1 MNTLQD
7 LDTLESKIKTLGNKL
22 HQLYEDNQKL
32 KAKLVVERKEYD
44 TQVLHWEEQL
54 AAALSKAN
62 TANDEE
68 LNHKLQFQEQQIKL
82 LETERI
88 NLRDQISFLQN
99 TIQNK
104 EKNWQERFTEQEQ
117 HGDKFKELQEQL
129 QAAEDSVL
137 VLRQELTSQ
146 KQQASETQNTLQ
158 QSNTELTDQLAVLQA
173 QLSEAEHRIAQYDNE
188 TAQLRASLTDAKS
201 EWQTQEKSLLDSVN
215 TEKEALATQLAQEAE
230 RFRMEFAL
238 QTEQHGKSL
247 NELNQMFNQQK
258 EHLENENTQLQQQ
271 VEQLITQNHAYRAL
285 LQENANK
292 IRALLDRLPALEN
305 NHEETIP

>member
-1 MNTLQD
+1 MNTLKE
-7 LDTLESKIKTLGNKL
+7 LDTLESKIKALASKL
-22 HQLYEDNQKL
+22 HYLYEDNQKL
-32 KAKLVVERKEYD
+32 KAKLVVERREYD
-44 TQVLHWEEQL
+44 AQVLHWEEQL
-54 AAALSKAN
+54 AAAVNKAN

-117 HGDKFKELQEQL
+117 HGDKIQELQEQL
-129 QAAEDSVL
+129 QSAEDSAL

-146 KQQASETQNTLQ
+146 KQQASEAQK
-158 QSNTELTDQLAVLQA
+158 SNAELTEQLAELQA

-215 TEKEALATQLAQEAE
+215 AEKEALATQLAQEAE

-238 QTEQHGKSL
+238 QTEQHEKSL

-305 NHEETIP
+305 NHEETTP

>member
-1 MNTLQD
+1 MNTLKE
-7 LDTLESKIKTLGNKL
+7 LDTLESKIKALASKL
-22 HQLYEDNQKL
+22 HYLYEDNQKL
-32 KAKLVVERKEYD
+32 KAKLVVERREYD
-44 TQVLHWEEQL
+44 AQVLHWEEQL
-54 AAALSKAN
+54 AAAVNKAN

-117 HGDKFKELQEQL
+117 HGDKIQELQEQL
-129 QAAEDSVL
+129 QSAEDSAL

-146 KQQASETQNTLQ
+146 KQQASEAQK
-158 QSNTELTDQLAVLQA
+158 SNAELTEQLAELQA

-238 QTEQHGKSL
+238 QTEQHEKSL

-258 EHLENENTQLQQQ
+258 EHLENEKHPIATASG
-271 VEQLITQNHAYRAL
+271 TTYHAKPCLSRAL
-285 LQENANK
+285 ARKCQQNSRFARPSA
-292 IRALLDRLPALEN
+292 RA
-305 NHEETIP
+305 

>member
-1 MNTLQD
+1 MNTLKE
-7 LDTLESKIKTLGNKL
+7 LDTLESKIKALASKL
-22 HQLYEDNQKL
+22 HYLYEDNQKL
-32 KAKLVVERKEYD
+32 KAKLVVERREYD
-44 TQVLHWEEQL
+44 AQVLHWEEQL
-54 AAALSKAN
+54 AAAVNKAN

-117 HGDKFKELQEQL
+117 HGDKIQELQEQL
-129 QAAEDSVL
+129 QSAEDSAL

-146 KQQASETQNTLQ
+146 KQQASEAQK
-158 QSNTELTDQLAVLQA
+158 SNAELTEQLAELQA
-173 QLSEAEHRIAQYDNE
+173 QLSEAEHRIVQYDNE

-215 TEKEALATQLAQEAE
+215 AEKEALATQLAQEAE
-230 RFRMEFAL
+230 RFHMEFAL
-238 QTEQHGKSL
+238 QTEQHEKSL

-305 NHEETIP
+305 NHEETTP

>member
-1 MNTLQD
+1 MNTLKE
-7 LDTLESKIKTLGNKL
+7 LDTLESKIKTLASKL
-22 HQLYEDNQKL
+22 HYLYEDNQKL
-32 KAKLVVERKEYD
+32 KAKLVVERREYD
-44 TQVLHWEEQL
+44 AQVLHWEEQL
-54 AAALSKAN
+54 AAAVNKAN

-117 HGDKFKELQEQL
+117 HGDKIQELQEQL
-129 QAAEDSVL
+129 QSAEDSAL

-146 KQQASETQNTLQ
+146 KQQASEAQK
-158 QSNTELTDQLAVLQA
+158 SNAELTEQLAELQA

-238 QTEQHGKSL
+238 QTEQHEKSL

-292 IRALLDRLPALEN
+292 IRVLLDRLPALEN

>member
-1 MNTLQD
+1 MNTLKE
-7 LDTLESKIKTLGNKL
+7 LDTLESKIKALASKL
-22 HQLYEDNQKL
+22 HYLYEDNQKL
-32 KAKLVVERKEYD
+32 KAKLVVERREYD
-44 TQVLHWEEQL
+44 AQVLHWEEQL
-54 AAALSKAN
+54 AAAVNKAN

-117 HGDKFKELQEQL
+117 HGDKIQELQEQL
-129 QAAEDSVL
+129 QSAEDSAL
-137 VLRQELTSQ
+137 VLRQELTLQ
-146 KQQASETQNTLQ
+146 KQQASEAQK
-158 QSNTELTDQLAVLQA
+158 SNAELTEQLAELQA
-173 QLSEAEHRIAQYDNE
+173 QLSEAEHRIVQYDNE

-215 TEKEALATQLAQEAE
+215 AEKEALATQLAQEAE
-230 RFRMEFAL
+230 RFHMEFAL
-238 QTEQHGKSL
+238 QTEQHEKSL

>member
-1 MNTLQD
+1 MNTLKE
-7 LDTLESKIKTLGNKL
+7 LDTLESKIKALASKL
-22 HQLYEDNQKL
+22 HYLYEDNQKL
-32 KAKLVVERKEYD
+32 KAKLVVERREYD
-44 TQVLHWEEQL
+44 AQVLHWEEQL
-54 AAALSKAN
+54 AAAVNKAN

-117 HGDKFKELQEQL
+117 HGDKIQELQEQL
-129 QAAEDSVL
+129 QSAEDSVL

-146 KQQASETQNTLQ
+146 KQQASEAQK
-158 QSNTELTDQLAVLQA
+158 SNAELTEQLAELQA

-215 TEKEALATQLAQEAE
+215 AEKEALATQLAQEAE

-238 QTEQHGKSL
+238 QTEQHEKSL

-285 LQENANK
+285 LQENANQ

-305 NHEETIP
+305 NHEETIQ

>member
-1 MNTLQD
+1 MNTLKE
-7 LDTLESKIKTLGNKL
+7 LDTLESKIKALASKL
-22 HQLYEDNQKL
+22 HYLYEDNQKL
-32 KAKLVVERKEYD
+32 KAKLVVERREYD
-44 TQVLHWEEQL
+44 AQVLHWEEQL
-54 AAALSKAN
+54 AAAVNKAN

-117 HGDKFKELQEQL
+117 HGDKIQELQEQL
-129 QAAEDSVL
+129 QSAEDSAL

-146 KQQASETQNTLQ
+146 KQQASEAQK
-158 QSNTELTDQLAVLQA
+158 SNAELTEQLAELQA
-173 QLSEAEHRIAQYDNE
+173 QLSEAEHRIVQYDNE

-215 TEKEALATQLAQEAE
+215 AEKEALATQLAQEAE

-238 QTEQHGKSL
+238 QTEQHEKSL

>member
-1 MNTLQD
+1 MNTLKE
-7 LDTLESKIKTLGNKL
+7 LDTLESKIKALASKL
-22 HQLYEDNQKL
+22 HYLYEDNQKL
-32 KAKLVVERKEYD
+32 KAKLVVERREYD
-44 TQVLHWEEQL
+44 AQVLHWEEQL
-54 AAALSKAN
+54 AAAVNKAN

-117 HGDKFKELQEQL
+117 HGDKIQELQEQL
-129 QAAEDSVL
+129 QSAEDSAL

-146 KQQASETQNTLQ
+146 KQQASEAQK
-158 QSNTELTDQLAVLQA
+158 SNAELTEQLAELQA
-173 QLSEAEHRIAQYDNE
+173 QLSEAEHRIVQYDNE

-215 TEKEALATQLAQEAE
+215 AEKEALATQLAQEAE

-238 QTEQHGKSL
+238 QTEQHEKSL

-285 LQENANK
+285 LRENADK
-292 IRALLDRLPALEN
+292 IRTLLERLPALEN
-305 NHEETIP
+305 HHKETIQ

>member
-1 MNTLQD
+1 MNTLKE
-7 LDTLESKIKTLGNKL
+7 LDTLESKIKALASKL
-22 HQLYEDNQKL
+22 HYLYEDNQKL
-32 KAKLVVERKEYD
+32 KAKLVVERREYD
-44 TQVLHWEEQL
+44 AQVLHWEEQL
-54 AAALSKAN
+54 AAAVNKAN

-117 HGDKFKELQEQL
+117 HGDKIQELQEQL
-129 QAAEDSVL
+129 QSAEDSAL

-146 KQQASETQNTLQ
+146 KQQASEAQK
-158 QSNTELTDQLAVLQA
+158 SNSELTEQLAELQA
-173 QLSEAEHRIAQYDNE
+173 QLSEAEHRIVQYDNE

-238 QTEQHGKSL
+238 QTEQHEKSL

-305 NHEETIP
+305 NHEETTP

>member
-1 MNTLQD
+1 MNTLKE
-7 LDTLESKIKTLGNKL
+7 LDTLESKIKALASKL
-22 HQLYEDNQKL
+22 HYLYEDNQKL
-32 KAKLVVERKEYD
+32 KAKLVVERREYD
-44 TQVLHWEEQL
+44 AQVLHWEEQL
-54 AAALSKAN
+54 AAAVNKAN

-117 HGDKFKELQEQL
+117 HGDKIQELQEQL
-129 QAAEDSVL
+129 QSAEDSAL

-146 KQQASETQNTLQ
+146 KQQASEAQK
-158 QSNTELTDQLAVLQA
+158 SNAELTEQLAELQA
-173 QLSEAEHRIAQYDNE
+173 QLSEAEHRIVQYDNE

-215 TEKEALATQLAQEAE
+215 AEKEALATQLAQEAE

-238 QTEQHGKSL
+238 QTEQHEKSL

-285 LQENANK
+285 LRENADK
-292 IRALLDRLPALEN
+292 IRTLLERLPALEN
-305 NHEETIP
+305 HHEETIP

>member
-1 MNTLQD
+1 MNTLKE
-7 LDTLESKIKTLGNKL
+7 LDTLESKIKALASKL
-22 HQLYEDNQKL
+22 HYLYEDNQKL
-32 KAKLVVERKEYD
+32 KAKLVVERREYD
-44 TQVLHWEEQL
+44 AQVLHWEEQL
-54 AAALSKAN
+54 AAAVNKAN

-104 EKNWQERFTEQEQ
+104 EKSWQERFTEQEQ
-117 HGDKFKELQEQL
+117 HGDKIQELQEQL
-129 QAAEDSVL
+129 QSAEDSAL

-146 KQQASETQNTLQ
+146 KQQASEAQK
-158 QSNTELTDQLAVLQA
+158 SNAELTEQLAELQA

-215 TEKEALATQLAQEAE
+215 AEKEALATQLAQEAE

-238 QTEQHGKSL
+238 QTEQHEKSL

-285 LQENANK
+285 LQENANQ

-305 NHEETIP
+305 NHEETIQ

>member
-1 MNTLQD
+1 MNTLKE
-7 LDTLESKIKTLGNKL
+7 LDTLESKIKALASKL
-22 HQLYEDNQKL
+22 HYLYEDNQKL
-32 KAKLVVERKEYD
+32 KAKLVVERREYD
-44 TQVLHWEEQL
+44 AQVLHWEEQL
-54 AAALSKAN
+54 AAAVNKAN

-104 EKNWQERFTEQEQ
+104 EKSWQERFTEQEQ
-117 HGDKFKELQEQL
+117 HGDKIQELQEQL
-129 QAAEDSVL
+129 QSAEDSAL

-146 KQQASETQNTLQ
+146 KQQASEAQK
-158 QSNTELTDQLAVLQA
+158 SNAELTEQLAELQA
-173 QLSEAEHRIAQYDNE
+173 QLSEAEHRIVQYDNE

-215 TEKEALATQLAQEAE
+215 AEKEALATQLAQEAE

-238 QTEQHGKSL
+238 QTEQHEKSL

-258 EHLENENTQLQQQ
+258 AHLETENNLLQQQ
-271 VEQLITQNHAYRAL
+271 VEQLSTQNHAYRAL
-285 LQENANK
+285 LRENADK
-292 IRALLDRLPALEN
+292 IRTLLERLPALEN
-305 NHEETIP
+305 HHEETIP

>member
-1 MNTLQD
+1 MNTLKE
-7 LDTLESKIKTLGNKL
+7 LDTLESKIKALASKL
-22 HQLYEDNQKL
+22 HYLYEDNQKL
-32 KAKLVVERKEYD
+32 KAKLVVERREYD
-44 TQVLHWEEQL
+44 AQVLHWEEQL
-54 AAALSKAN
+54 AAAVNKAN

-117 HGDKFKELQEQL
+117 HGDKIQELQEQL
-129 QAAEDSVL
+129 QTAEDNAL

-146 KQQASETQNTLQ
+146 KQQASEAQK
-158 QSNTELTDQLAVLQA
+158 SNAELTDQLAELQA

-215 TEKEALATQLAQEAE
+215 AEKEALATQLAQEAE

-238 QTEQHGKSL
+238 QTEQHEKSL

-258 EHLENENTQLQQQ
+258 EHLENENSQLQQQ

-305 NHEETIP
+305 KHEETIQ

>member
-1 MNTLQD
+1 MNTLKE
-7 LDTLESKIKTLGNKL
+7 LDTLESKIKALASKL
-22 HQLYEDNQKL
+22 HYLYEDNQKL
-32 KAKLVVERKEYD
+32 KAKLVVERREYD
-44 TQVLHWEEQL
+44 AQVLHWEEQL
-54 AAALSKAN
+54 AAAVNKAN

-117 HGDKFKELQEQL
+117 HGDKIQELQEQL
-129 QAAEDSVL
+129 QSAEDSAL

-146 KQQASETQNTLQ
+146 KQQASEAQK
-158 QSNTELTDQLAVLQA
+158 SNAELTEQLAELQA
-173 QLSEAEHRIAQYDNE
+173 QLSEAEHRIVQYDNE

-215 TEKEALATQLAQEAE
+215 AEKEALATQLAQEAE

-238 QTEQHGKSL
+238 QTEQHEKSL

-285 LQENANK
+285 LRENADK
-292 IRALLDRLPALEN
+292 IRTLLERLPALEN
-305 NHEETIP
+305 HHEETIQ

>member
-1 MNTLQD
+1 MNTLKE
-7 LDTLESKIKTLGNKL
+7 LDTLESKIKALASKL
-22 HQLYEDNQKL
+22 HYLYEDNQKL
-32 KAKLVVERKEYD
+32 KAKLVVERREYD
-44 TQVLHWEEQL
+44 AQVLHWEEQL
-54 AAALSKAN
+54 AAAVNKAN

-117 HGDKFKELQEQL
+117 HGDKIQELQEQL
-129 QAAEDSVL
+129 QSAEDSAL
-137 VLRQELTSQ
+137 VLRQEFTSQ
-146 KQQASETQNTLQ
+146 KQQASEAQK
-158 QSNTELTDQLAVLQA
+158 SNAELTEQLAELQA

-188 TAQLRASLTDAKS
+188 TVQLRASLTDAKS

-215 TEKEALATQLAQEAE
+215 AEKEALATQLAQEAE

-238 QTEQHGKSL
+238 QTEQHEKSL

-285 LQENANK
+285 LRENADK
-292 IRALLDRLPALEN
+292 IRTLLERLPALEN
-305 NHEETIP
+305 HHEETIQ

>member
-1 MNTLQD
+1 MNTLKE
-7 LDTLESKIKTLGNKL
+7 LDTLESKIKALASKL
-22 HQLYEDNQKL
+22 HYLYEDNQKL
-32 KAKLVVERKEYD
+32 KAKLVVERREYD
-44 TQVLHWEEQL
+44 AQVLHWEEQL
-54 AAALSKAN
+54 AAAVNKAN

-117 HGDKFKELQEQL
+117 HGDKIQELQEQL
-129 QAAEDSVL
+129 QSAEDSAL

-146 KQQASETQNTLQ
+146 KQQASEAQK
-158 QSNTELTDQLAVLQA
+158 SNAELTEQLAELQA

-215 TEKEALATQLAQEAE
+215 AEKEALATQLAQEAE
-230 RFRMEFAL
+230 RFHMEFAL
-238 QTEQHGKSL
+238 QTEQHEKSL

-285 LQENANK
+285 LRENADK
-292 IRALLDRLPALEN
+292 IRTLLERLPALEN
-305 NHEETIP
+305 HHEETIP

>member
-1 MNTLQD
+1 MNTLKE
-7 LDTLESKIKTLGNKL
+7 LDTLESKIKALASKL
-22 HQLYEDNQKL
+22 HYLYEDNQKL
-32 KAKLVVERKEYD
+32 KAKLVVERREYD
-44 TQVLHWEEQL
+44 AQVLHWEEQL
-54 AAALSKAN
+54 AAAVNKAN

-117 HGDKFKELQEQL
+117 HGDKIQELQEQL
-129 QAAEDSVL
+129 QSAEDSAL

-146 KQQASETQNTLQ
+146 KQQASEAQK
-158 QSNTELTDQLAVLQA
+158 SNAELTEQLAELQA

-215 TEKEALATQLAQEAE
+215 AEKEALATQLAQEAE

-238 QTEQHGKSL
+238 QTEQHEKSL

-271 VEQLITQNHAYRAL
+271 VEQLITQNHAYRVL

-305 NHEETIP
+305 NHEETIQ

>member
-1 MNTLQD
+1 MTTLKD
-7 LDTLESKIKTLGNKL
+7 LDILESKIKTLASKL
-22 HQLYEDNQKL
+22 HHLYEDNQKL
-32 KAKLVVERKEYD
+32 KAKLVVERREYD
-44 TQVLHWEEQL
+44 AQVLHWEEQL
-54 AAALSKAN
+54 AAAVNKAN

-117 HGDKFKELQEQL
+117 HGDKIQELQEQL
-129 QAAEDSVL
+129 QSAEDSAL

-146 KQQASETQNTLQ
+146 KQQASEAQK
-158 QSNTELTDQLAVLQA
+158 SNAELTEQLAELQA

-215 TEKEALATQLAQEAE
+215 AEKEALATQLAQEAE

-238 QTEQHGKSL
+238 QTEQHEKSL

-271 VEQLITQNHAYRAL
+271 VEQLITQNHAYRTL
-285 LQENANK
+285 LQENANQ

-305 NHEETIP
+305 HHKETIQ

>member
-1 MNTLQD
+1 MNTLKE
-7 LDTLESKIKTLGNKL
+7 LDTLESKIKALASKL
-22 HQLYEDNQKL
+22 HYLYEDNQKL
-32 KAKLVVERKEYD
+32 KAKLVVERREYD
-44 TQVLHWEEQL
+44 AQVLHWEEQL
-54 AAALSKAN
+54 AAAVNKAN

-117 HGDKFKELQEQL
+117 HGDKIQELQEQL
-129 QAAEDSVL
+129 QSAEDSAL

-146 KQQASETQNTLQ
+146 KQQASEAQK
-158 QSNTELTDQLAVLQA
+158 SNAELTEQLAELQA
-173 QLSEAEHRIAQYDNE
+173 QLSEAEHRIVQYDNE

-238 QTEQHGKSL
+238 QTEQHEKSL

>member
-1 MNTLQD
+1 MNTLKE
-7 LDTLESKIKTLGNKL
+7 LDTLESKIKALASKL
-22 HQLYEDNQKL
+22 HYLYEDNQKL
-32 KAKLVVERKEYD
+32 KAKLVVERREYD
-44 TQVLHWEEQL
+44 AQVLHWEEQL
-54 AAALSKAN
+54 AAAVNKAN

-117 HGDKFKELQEQL
+117 HGDKIQELQEQL
-129 QAAEDSVL
+129 QSAEDSAL

-146 KQQASETQNTLQ
+146 KQQASEAQK
-158 QSNTELTDQLAVLQA
+158 SNAELTEQLAELQA

-215 TEKEALATQLAQEAE
+215 AEKEALATQLAQEAE

-238 QTEQHGKSL
+238 QTEQHEKSL

-285 LQENANK
+285 LQENADK
-292 IRALLDRLPALEN
+292 IRTLLERLPALEN
-305 NHEETIP
+305 HHEETIQ

>member
-1 MNTLQD
+1 MNTLKE
-7 LDTLESKIKTLGNKL
+7 LDTLESKIKTLASKL
-22 HQLYEDNQKL
+22 HYLYEDNQKL
-32 KAKLVVERKEYD
+32 KAKLVVERREYD
-44 TQVLHWEEQL
+44 AQVLHWEEQL
-54 AAALSKAN
+54 AAAVNKAN

-117 HGDKFKELQEQL
+117 HGDKIQELQEQL
-129 QAAEDSVL
+129 QSAEDSAL

-146 KQQASETQNTLQ
+146 KQQASEAQK
-158 QSNTELTDQLAVLQA
+158 SNAELTEQLAELQA

-238 QTEQHGKSL
+238 QTEQHEKSL

>member
-1 MNTLQD
+1 MNTLKE
-7 LDTLESKIKTLGNKL
+7 LDTLESKIKALASKL
-22 HQLYEDNQKL
+22 HYLYEDNQKL
-32 KAKLVVERKEYD
+32 KAKLVVERREYD
-44 TQVLHWEEQL
+44 AQVLHWEEQL
-54 AAALSKAN
+54 AAAVNKAN

-117 HGDKFKELQEQL
+117 HGDKIQELQEQL
-129 QAAEDSVL
+129 QTAEDSAL

-146 KQQASETQNTLQ
+146 KQQASEAQK
-158 QSNTELTDQLAVLQA
+158 SNAELTEQLAELQA

-215 TEKEALATQLAQEAE
+215 AEKEALATQLAQEAE

-238 QTEQHGKSL
+238 QTEQHEKSL

-258 EHLENENTQLQQQ
+258 EHLENENIQLQQQ

-285 LQENANK
+285 LQENANQ

>member
-1 MNTLQD
+1 MNTLKE
-7 LDTLESKIKTLGNKL
+7 LDTLESKIKALASKL
-22 HQLYEDNQKL
+22 HYLYEDNQKL
-32 KAKLVVERKEYD
+32 KAKLVVERREYD
-44 TQVLHWEEQL
+44 AQVLHWEEQL
-54 AAALSKAN
+54 AAAVNKAN

-117 HGDKFKELQEQL
+117 HGDKIQELQEQL
-129 QAAEDSVL
+129 QSAEDSAL

-238 QTEQHGKSL
+238 QTEQHEKSL

>member
-1 MNTLQD
+1 MNTLKE
-7 LDTLESKIKTLGNKL
+7 LDTLESKIKALASKL
-22 HQLYEDNQKL
+22 HYLYEDNQKL
-32 KAKLVVERKEYD
+32 KAKLVVERREYD
-44 TQVLHWEEQL
+44 AQVLHWEEQL
-54 AAALSKAN
+54 AAAVNKAN

-117 HGDKFKELQEQL
+117 HGDKIQELQEQL
-129 QAAEDSVL
+129 QSAEDSVL

-146 KQQASETQNTLQ
+146 KQQASEAQK
-158 QSNTELTDQLAVLQA
+158 SNAELTEQLAELQA

-215 TEKEALATQLAQEAE
+215 AEKEALATQLAQEAE

-238 QTEQHGKSL
+238 QTEQHEKSL

-258 EHLENENTQLQQQ
+258 EHLENENSQLQQQ

>member
-1 MNTLQD
+1 MNTLKE
-7 LDTLESKIKTLGNKL
+7 LDTLESKIKALASKL
-22 HQLYEDNQKL
+22 HYLYEDNQKL
-32 KAKLVVERKEYD
+32 KAKLVVERREYD
-44 TQVLHWEEQL
+44 AQVLHWEEQL
-54 AAALSKAN
+54 AAAVNKAN

-117 HGDKFKELQEQL
+117 HGDKIQELQEQL
-129 QAAEDSVL
+129 QSAEDSAL

-146 KQQASETQNTLQ
+146 KQQASEAQK
-158 QSNTELTDQLAVLQA
+158 SNAELTEQLAELQA

-215 TEKEALATQLAQEAE
+215 AEKEALATQLAQEAE

-238 QTEQHGKSL
+238 QTEQHEKSL

-258 EHLENENTQLQQQ
+258 EHLENENSQLQQQ

-285 LQENANK
+285 LQENANQ

-305 NHEETIP
+305 NHKETIQ

>member
-1 MNTLQD
+1 MNTLKE
-7 LDTLESKIKTLGNKL
+7 LDTLESKIKALASKL
-22 HQLYEDNQKL
+22 HYLYEDNQKL
-32 KAKLVVERKEYD
+32 KAKLVVERREYD
-44 TQVLHWEEQL
+44 AQVLHWEEQL
-54 AAALSKAN
+54 AAAVNKAN

-117 HGDKFKELQEQL
+117 HGDKIQELQEQL
-129 QAAEDSVL
+129 QSAEDSVL

-146 KQQASETQNTLQ
+146 KQQASEAQK
-158 QSNTELTDQLAVLQA
+158 SNAELTEQLAELQA

-201 EWQTQEKSLLDSVN
+201 ECQTQEKSLLDS
-215 TEKEALATQLAQEAE
+215 
-230 RFRMEFAL
+230 
-238 QTEQHGKSL
+238 
-247 NELNQMFNQQK
+247 
-258 EHLENENTQLQQQ
+258 
-271 VEQLITQNHAYRAL
+271 
-285 LQENANK
+285 ENAEK
-292 IRALLDRLPALEN
+292 
-305 NHEETIP
+305 

>member
-1 MNTLQD
+1 MNTLKE
-7 LDTLESKIKTLGNKL
+7 LDTLESKIKALASKL
-22 HQLYEDNQKL
+22 HYLYEDNQKL
-32 KAKLVVERKEYD
+32 KAKLVVERREYD
-44 TQVLHWEEQL
+44 AQVLHWEEQL
-54 AAALSKAN
+54 AAAVNKAN

-117 HGDKFKELQEQL
+117 HGDKIQELQEQL
-129 QAAEDSVL
+129 QSAEDSAL

-146 KQQASETQNTLQ
+146 KQQASEAQK
-158 QSNTELTDQLAVLQA
+158 SNAELTEQLAELQA
-173 QLSEAEHRIAQYDNE
+173 QLSEAEHRIVQYDNE

-215 TEKEALATQLAQEAE
+215 AEKEALATQLAQEAE

-238 QTEQHGKSL
+238 QTEQHEKSL

-305 NHEETIP
+305 NHEETIQ

>member
-1 MNTLQD
+1 MNTLKE
-7 LDTLESKIKTLGNKL
+7 LDTLESKIKALASKL
-22 HQLYEDNQKL
+22 HYLYEDNQKL
-32 KAKLVVERKEYD
+32 KAKLVVERREYD
-44 TQVLHWEEQL
+44 AQVLHWEEQL
-54 AAALSKAN
+54 AAAVNKAN

-117 HGDKFKELQEQL
+117 HGDKIQELQEQL
-129 QAAEDSVL
+129 QTAEDNAL

-146 KQQASETQNTLQ
+146 KQQASEAQK
-158 QSNTELTDQLAVLQA
+158 SNAELTEQLAELQA

-215 TEKEALATQLAQEAE
+215 AEKEALATQLAQEAE

-238 QTEQHGKSL
+238 QTEQHEKSL

>member
-1 MNTLQD
+1 MNTLKE
-7 LDTLESKIKTLGNKL
+7 LDTLESKIKALASKL
-22 HQLYEDNQKL
+22 HYLYEDNQKL
-32 KAKLVVERKEYD
+32 KAKLVVERREYD
-44 TQVLHWEEQL
+44 AQVLHWEEQL
-54 AAALSKAN
+54 AAAVNKAN

-117 HGDKFKELQEQL
+117 HGDKIQELQEQL
-129 QAAEDSVL
+129 QSAEDSAL

-146 KQQASETQNTLQ
+146 KQQASEAQK
-158 QSNTELTDQLAVLQA
+158 SNAELTEQLAELQA
-173 QLSEAEHRIAQYDNE
+173 QLSEAEHRIVQYDNE

-238 QTEQHGKSL
+238 QTEQHEKSL

-305 NHEETIP
+305 NHEETTP

>member
-1 MNTLQD
+1 MNTLKE
-7 LDTLESKIKTLGNKL
+7 LDTLESKIKTLASKL
-22 HQLYEDNQKL
+22 HYLYEDNQKL
-32 KAKLVVERKEYD
+32 KAKLVVERREYD
-44 TQVLHWEEQL
+44 AQVLHWEEQL
-54 AAALSKAN
+54 AAAVNKAN

-117 HGDKFKELQEQL
+117 HGDKIQELQEQL
-129 QAAEDSVL
+129 QSAEDSAL

-146 KQQASETQNTLQ
+146 KQQASEAQK
-158 QSNTELTDQLAVLQA
+158 SNAELTEQLAELQA

-215 TEKEALATQLAQEAE
+215 AEKEALATQLAQEAE

-238 QTEQHGKSL
+238 QTEQHEKSL

-305 NHEETIP
+305 NHEETIQ

>member
-1 MNTLQD
+1 MNTLKE
-7 LDTLESKIKTLGNKL
+7 LDTLESKIKALASKL
-22 HQLYEDNQKL
+22 HYLYEDNQKL
-32 KAKLVVERKEYD
+32 KAKLVVERREYD
-44 TQVLHWEEQL
+44 AQVLHWEEQL
-54 AAALSKAN
+54 AAAVNKAN

-117 HGDKFKELQEQL
+117 HGDKIQELQEQL
-129 QAAEDSVL
+129 QSAEDSVL

-146 KQQASETQNTLQ
+146 KQQASEAQK
-158 QSNTELTDQLAVLQA
+158 SNAELTEQLAELQA

-215 TEKEALATQLAQEAE
+215 AEKEALATQLAQEAE

-238 QTEQHGKSL
+238 QTEQHEKSL

>member
-1 MNTLQD
+1 MNTLKD
-7 LDTLESKIKTLGNKL
+7 LDTLESKIKTLASKL
-22 HQLYEDNQKL
+22 HHLYEDNQKL
-32 KAKLVVERKEYD
+32 KAKLVVERREYD
-44 TQVLHWEEQL
+44 AQMLHWEEQL
-54 AAALSKAN
+54 AAAVNKAN

-104 EKNWQERFTEQEQ
+104 EKSWQERFTEQEQ
-117 HGDKFKELQEQL
+117 HGDKFKELQERL
-129 QAAEDSVL
+129 QAAEDSAL

-146 KQQASETQNTLQ
+146 KQQASETQDTLQ
-158 QSNTELTDQLAVLQA
+158 QSNNELTEQLAELQA

-188 TAQLRASLTDAKS
+188 TAQLRASLTDAQS
-201 EWQTQEKSLLDSVN
+201 ERETQEKSLLDGVKA
-215 TEKEALATQLAQEAE
+215 EKEALVTQLAQEAE

-238 QTEQHGKSL
+238 QTEQHEKSL

-271 VEQLITQNHAYRAL
+271 IEQLMTQNHAYRTL
-285 LQENANK
+285 LQENANQ
-292 IRALLDRLPALEN
+292 IRALLDRLPTLEN
-305 NHEETIP
+305 HHKETIQ

>member
-1 MNTLQD
+1 MNTLKE
-7 LDTLESKIKTLGNKL
+7 LDTLESKIKALASKL
-22 HQLYEDNQKL
+22 HYLYEDNQKL
-32 KAKLVVERKEYD
+32 KAKLVVERREYD
-44 TQVLHWEEQL
+44 AQVLHWEEQL
-54 AAALSKAN
+54 AAAVNKAN

-88 NLRDQISFLQN
+88 NPRDQISFLQN

-117 HGDKFKELQEQL
+117 HGDKIQELQEQL
-129 QAAEDSVL
+129 QSAEDSAL

-146 KQQASETQNTLQ
+146 KQQASEAQK
-158 QSNTELTDQLAVLQA
+158 SNAELTEQLAELQA

-215 TEKEALATQLAQEAE
+215 AEKEALATQLAQEAE

-238 QTEQHGKSL
+238 QTEQHEKSL

>member
-1 MNTLQD
+1 MNTLKE
-7 LDTLESKIKTLGNKL
+7 LDTLESKIKALASKL
-22 HQLYEDNQKL
+22 HYLYEDNQKL
-32 KAKLVVERKEYD
+32 KAKLVVERREYD
-44 TQVLHWEEQL
+44 AQVLHWEEQL
-54 AAALSKAN
+54 AAAVNKAN

-117 HGDKFKELQEQL
+117 HGDKIQELQEQL
-129 QAAEDSVL
+129 QSAEDSAL

-146 KQQASETQNTLQ
+146 KQQASEAQK
-158 QSNTELTDQLAVLQA
+158 SNSELTEQLAELQA
-173 QLSEAEHRIAQYDNE
+173 QLSEAEHRIVQYDNE

-215 TEKEALATQLAQEAE
+215 AEKEALATQLAQEAE

-238 QTEQHGKSL
+238 QTEQHEKSL

-305 NHEETIP
+305 NHEETTP

>member
-1 MNTLQD
+1 MNTLKD
-7 LDTLESKIKTLGNKL
+7 LNILESKIKTLADKL
-22 HQLYEDNQKL
+22 HHLYDDNQKL
-32 KAKLVVERKEYD
+32 KAKLVVERREYD
-44 TQVLHWEEQL
+44 AQVLHWEEQL
-54 AAALSKAN
+54 AAAVNKAN

-117 HGDKFKELQEQL
+117 HGDKIQELQEQL
-129 QAAEDSVL
+129 QSAEDSAL

-146 KQQASETQNTLQ
+146 KQQASEAQK
-158 QSNTELTDQLAVLQA
+158 SNAELTEQLAELQA

-238 QTEQHGKSL
+238 QTEQHEKSL

>member
-1 MNTLQD
+1 MNTLKE
-7 LDTLESKIKTLGNKL
+7 LDTLESKIKALASKL
-22 HQLYEDNQKL
+22 HYLYEDNQKL
-32 KAKLVVERKEYD
+32 KAKLVVERREYD
-44 TQVLHWEEQL
+44 AQVLHWEEQL
-54 AAALSKAN
+54 AAAVNKAN

-117 HGDKFKELQEQL
+117 HGDKIQELQEQL
-129 QAAEDSVL
+129 QSAEDSAL

-146 KQQASETQNTLQ
+146 KQQASEAQK
-158 QSNTELTDQLAVLQA
+158 SNAELTEQLAELQA

-215 TEKEALATQLAQEAE
+215 AEKEALATQLAQEAE

-238 QTEQHGKSL
+238 QTEQHEKSL

-285 LQENANK
+285 LQENANQ

-305 NHEETIP
+305 NHEETIQ

>member
-1 MNTLQD
+1 MNTLKE
-7 LDTLESKIKTLGNKL
+7 LDTLESKIKALASKL
-22 HQLYEDNQKL
+22 HYLYEDNQKL
-32 KAKLVVERKEYD
+32 KAKLVVERREYD
-44 TQVLHWEEQL
+44 AQVLHWEEQL
-54 AAALSKAN
+54 AAAVNKAN

-117 HGDKFKELQEQL
+117 HGDKIQELQEQL
-129 QAAEDSVL
+129 QSAEDSAL

-146 KQQASETQNTLQ
+146 KQQASEAQK
-158 QSNTELTDQLAVLQA
+158 SNAELTEQLAELQA
-173 QLSEAEHRIAQYDNE
+173 QLSEAEHRIVQYDNE

-215 TEKEALATQLAQEAE
+215 AEKEALATQLAQEAE
-230 RFRMEFAL
+230 RFHMEFAL
-238 QTEQHGKSL
+238 QTEQHEKSL

-285 LQENANK
+285 LRENADK
-292 IRALLDRLPALEN
+292 IRTLLERVPALEN
-305 NHEETIP
+305 HHEETIP

>member
-117 HGDKFKELQEQL
+117 HGDKIQELQEQL
-129 QAAEDSVL
+129 QSAEDSAL

-146 KQQASETQNTLQ
+146 KQQASEAQK
-158 QSNTELTDQLAVLQA
+158 SNSELTEQLAELQA
-173 QLSEAEHRIAQYDNE
+173 QLSEAEHRIVQYDNE

-238 QTEQHGKSL
+238 QTEQHEKSL

-305 NHEETIP
+305 NHEETTP

>member
-1 MNTLQD
+1 MNTLKD
-7 LDTLESKIKTLGNKL
+7 LDILESKIKTLADKL
-22 HQLYEDNQKL
+22 HHLYDDNQKL

-44 TQVLHWEEQL
+44 TQMLHWEEQL
-54 AAALSKAN
+54 AAAVNKAN

-104 EKNWQERFTEQEQ
+104 EKSWQERFTEQEQ

-129 QAAEDSVL
+129 QAAEDNAL

-146 KQQASETQNTLQ
+146 KQQANEAQDTLQ
-158 QSNTELTDQLAVLQA
+158 KSNNELTEQLAVLQA
-173 QLSEAEHRIAQYDNE
+173 QLSEAEHRIAQYDTE

-201 EWQTQEKSLLDSVN
+201 EWETQEKSLLSNV
-215 TEKEALATQLAQEAE
+215 TAEKEALATQLAQEAE
-230 RFRMEFAL
+230 RFRIEFAL
-238 QTEQHGKSL
+238 QTEQHEKSL